1 MNSEQFKDAIRST
14 GLVPPDHIV
23 PGVLYRFPGLD
34 KSKSNTA
41 GRCKMFNDG
50 VGGWF
55 QDLASGIEGNWQAAR
70 KASYSQ
76 AEREAFM
83 RQLAED
89 RRANEAEEAAK
100 HEEGA
105 IQAAEIWGKATL
117 ATAEH
122 PYLLKKRIKAH
133 GVRLSSGPLYPG
145 ALVIPMRDA
154 DGKLWSVQFIKA
166 NGDKRFLSGGKVTG
180 CYFAIGTTKGATAGC
195 TGEGFATC
203 ATCHEASNHPIAV
216 AFDAGNLGVV
226 TQTLRAKLPDLPII
240 VCGDDDY
247 FKPGN
252 PGVTKATAAA
262 HAVNGRLALPSF
274 GPDRVASDTDFNDM
288 ARLSGL
294 DAVRAA
300 LDAAKPVADAEPQAE
315 TAEPPQAD
323 LAALLAVL
331 DESEQATA
339 AKIQSAFSAITPNS
353 TLVGSKHTASKIVGL
368 ALCTEYG
375 AAHRALGRALCA
387 TWDAT
392 TAGCSLPVFETAD
405 PNYQGMTGPLGIPT
419 LFKLAAAAGWK
430 FEEADKADG
439 VWPEPQA
446 MITRI
451 DPEPYPIDALPDT
464 LRAAVDEVHAFV
476 KSPLSMVI
484 AAALSA
490 LSLSIQQHVDV
501 KRDEKLTGPTGLFL
515 LTIAESGERKST
527 VDGFFTTAVRAY
539 EKNQAELAKPV
550 IRKYLAASDA
560 WEAKKAGIKDKIR
573 QLAKEGKPTESTE
586 KALYILEDERP
597 EKPRVPKIMHE
608 DITPQE
614 LARVLAKDWP
624 SGGVV
629 SAEGGIV
636 FGSHGMGKDSAVLN
650 LATLNKLWDGGTVM
664 IGRKTSDSFTVDGV
678 RLTMAI
684 QVQEQTIR
692 SFFKQTGDLARGT
705 GFMARFLI
713 SWPDSTQGYRPFTSA
728 PKDWPA
734 LAVFNKRVSALLNIP
749 APIDENGE
757 LHPVM
762 MDLSPDAKA
771 LWVEFHDAIEAEL
784 ASGGDLHQV
793 RDVASK
799 TADNAVRLAALFQ
812 VFERGVTGH
821 IEADY
826 FDRAASIAA
835 WHLNES
841 RRFLSEFVLP
851 DELAASMRLDA
862 WLIEYCR
869 INQTLEVSKRDA
881 QRLGPIRDGAMFDYA
896 VKDMVDLDRIRIIK
910 VGKKIAIHLNPALL
924 EVR

>member
-1 MNSEQFKDAIRST
+1 MTTTDNAAVGQKHASRNGNAPQGSEAQVQQKMPNDTTLDALTGWGAPLMNAEQFKDAIRST
-14 GLVPPDHIV
+14 GLIPPDHIV
-23 PGVLYRFPGLD
+23 PGVLYRFPGLN
-34 KSKSNTA
+34 KPKSNTA
-41 GRCKMFNDG
+41 GACKMFNDG

-55 QDLASGIEGNWQAAR
+55 QDFTSGIDEHWQVAR
-70 KASYSQ
+70 KTSYSQ

-83 RQLAED
+83 RKIAED

-100 HEEGA
+100 HEEAA

-122 PYLLKKRIKAH
+122 PYLVEKRIKAH
-133 GVRLSSGPLYPG
+133 GVRLSSGPLYPD

-154 DGKLWSVQFIKA
+154 NGKLWSVQFIKP
-166 NGDKRFLSGGKVTG
+166 NGDKRFLKGSKVTG
-180 CYFAIGTTKGATAGC
+180 CYFALGTPKGATAAC
-195 TGEGFATC
+195 TAEGFATA
-203 ATCHEASNHPIAV
+203 ATIHEATGHPVAT
-216 AFDAGNLGVV
+216 AFDAGNLGAV
-226 TQTLRAKLPDLPII
+226 TQTLRAKLPTLPII

-247 FKPGN
+247 LTPGN

-262 HAVNGRLALPSF
+262 RAVGGVLALPSF
-274 GPDRVASDTDFNDM
+274 GPDRGEKDTDFNDM
-288 ARLSGL
+288 ARLFGL

-300 LDAAKPVADAEPQAE
+300 LDAAKPITDAEPQAE
-315 TAEPPQAD
+315 TVEP
-323 LAALLAVL
+323 L
-331 DESEQATA
+331 DG
-339 AKIQSAFSAITPNS
+339 SA
-353 TLVGSKHTASKIVGL
+353 
-368 ALCTEYG
+368 
-375 AAHRALGRALCA
+375 
-387 TWDAT
+387 
-392 TAGCSLPVFETAD
+392 
-405 PNYQGMTGPLGIPT
+405 
-419 LFKLAAAAGWK
+419 
-430 FEEADKADG
+430 
-439 VWPEPQA
+439 WPEPQA
-446 MITRI
+446 MTTRI
-451 DPEPYPIDALPDT
+451 DPEPYPLDALPDT

-476 KSPLSMVI
+476 KSPLSMVV

-527 VDGFFTTAVRAY
+527 VDGFFTTAVKEY
-539 EKNQAELAKPV
+539 EAEQAELAKPFV
-550 IRKYLAASDA
+550 KQYLTAMGA
-560 WEAKKAGIKDKIR
+560 WEAKSAGVKDKIR
-573 QLAKEGKPTESTE
+573 QLAKEGKPTADSE
-586 KALYILEDERP
+586 ALLYDLEINKPER
-597 EKPRVPKIMHE
+597 PRVPRILHE
-608 DITPQE
+608 DVTPEE
-614 LARVLAKDWP
+614 LARFLAKEWP

-636 FGSHGMGKDSAVLN
+636 FGSHGMGKDSAVRN
-650 LATLNKLWDGGTVM
+650 LATLNKLWDGGTV
-664 IGRKTSDSFTVDGV
+664 IVGRKSTDSFTVKGA
-678 RLTMAI
+678 RLTMAL

-771 LWVEFHDAIEAEL
+771 LWVEFHDAIEREL

-812 VFERGVTGH
+812 AFERGISGQ
-821 IEADY
+821 IEAHY
-826 FDRAASIAA
+826 FERAANIAA
-835 WHLNES
+835 WHLSES
-841 RRFLSEFVLP
+841 RRFLSEFALP

-862 WLIEYCR
+862 WLIEHCR

-881 QRLGPIRDGAMFDYA
+881 RRFGPIRDGAMFDYA
-896 VKDMVDLDRIRIIK
+896 VKDMVDLDRIRVIK
-910 VGKKIAIHLNPALL
+910 VDKKTSIRLNPGLL
-924 EVR
+924 EATQ